1 MCKLLED
8 MRAEV
13 AAEAAAKAREEG
25 NHEKAVS
32 TALKMLS
39 REGYSMEEIAEL
51 NGLPLEE
58 VQELSKKQTA

>member
-1 MCKLLED
+1 MDSGNAGLFMQRMEA
-8 MRAEV
+8 RALRLSLSD
-13 AAEAAAKAREEG
+13 K
-25 NHEKAVS
+25 KAVS